1 MHQYELIDKKLIVS
15 ETAKRVYRAAAAV
28 SLTLYASLFGVL
40 ITPTHLWKGPILL
53 GVLGMAIT
61 GAGMEIFLFRF
72 DESGA
77 LKQIFWFCVML
88 FVPLG
93 PALYCYLVY
102 SRSKALPSNSAT
114 DPITISNFHKLSE

>member
-28 SLTLYASLFGVL
+28 SLTLYASLVGVL
-40 ITPTHLWKGPILL
+40 ISPTHLWKGPILL

-72 DESGA
+72 DDSGA
-77 LKQIFWFCVML
+77 LKQIFWFCLML

-102 SRSKALPSNSAT
+102 SPSKVLRSNSAVH
-114 DPITISNFHKLSE
+114 PMTIPDVQDLSR